1 VGASWR
7 GRYDR
12 LKLNTRRPFSH
23 LPKPRP
29 GKDGYPGKL
38 VHSADYR
45 NPTPYVGKRALV
57 VGAGSSG
64 MEIAHDLATGGAA
77 KVWMAVRTPPN
88 ILLRGGPGGVPADV
102 IATPLYHL
110 PPRISDAIVRFAR
123 RRAIGDLTEIGLPV
137 PAEGPFSRLAR
148 LGVAPAVVDMEVI
161 DAMRDGSI
169 EIVRAVETFDGKN
182 ASLADGR
189 RIQPDVVICA
199 TGYLHGIESLV
210 GHLGVLDEHGLPLAK
225 HGEAAAHGLRF
236 LGFWPAPR
244 LSGR

>member
-1 VGASWR
+1 
-7 GRYDR
+7 
-12 LKLNTRRPFSH
+12 
-23 LPKPRP
+23 
-29 GKDGYPGKL
+29 
-38 VHSADYR
+38 
-45 NPTPYVGKRALV
+45 
-57 VGAGSSG
+57 
-64 MEIAHDLATGGAA
+64 
-77 KVWMAVRTPPN
+77 
-88 ILLRGGPGGVPADV
+88 
-102 IATPLYHL
+102 
-110 PPRISDAIVRFAR
+110 
-123 RRAIGDLTEIGLPV
+123 
-137 PAEGPFSRLAR
+137 
-148 LGVAPAVVDMEVI
+148 
-161 DAMRDGSI
+161 MRDGSI